1 MLLACCCCCCCLP
14 VIVKKDKKKK
24 KKNADFDDTATRS
37 RTRRVVTVLW
47 NNFTTNVASLRSR
60 QHADYDSDGDSDSS
74 TFTYVTSDF
83 PER

>member
-24 KKNADFDDTATRS
+24 KKKKNANFDDTATRS
-37 RTRRVVTVLW
+37 RTRNLVTVLW
-47 NNFTTNVASLRSR
+47 KNFMTNLSSLRSR
-60 QHADYDSDGDSDSS
+60 QHADYDSDSDSS
-74 TFTYVTSDF
+74 TFTYITSDF